1 MQVSIF
7 KPPHFENEAYN
18 IPEQHVV
25 RVFIWLPTNKT
36 FAKLLRKFESAI
48 LDDVYSCSRT

>member
-7 KPPHFENEAYN
+7 KPPHFEKEAYN
-18 IPEQHVV
+18 IPEQHIV
-25 RVFIWLPTNKT
+25 RVFISLPTNKT